1 MQQKGSFSMPR
12 RQAQI
17 GIRKTLGAGD
27 AAYRKGRGDGS
38 ARRGRSLIYTTPLLS
53 MQAATQTGLH
63 VLSHNGRMTFQ
74 QTTLQWTHRRLQER
88 TNGKA
93 MRLLVQSTLMAVTFV
108 RTFPGE
114 CPAPQHTAAISNCLR
129 IRPTARDEYTND
141 RGQWQ
146 EV

>member
-1 MQQKGSFSMPR
+1 LSGPFKSIGNLRCSRRCRVRCKRDHSIANSIANNIMQQKGSFSRPC

-17 GIRKTLGAGD
+17 AIRKMLGAGD
-27 AAYRKGRGDGS
+27 AAYRMGRGDGS

-74 QTTLQWTHRRLQER
+74 QTTLQWTYRRLQER

-93 MRLLVQSTLMAVTFV
+93 MRLLVQSTL
-108 RTFPGE
+108 
-114 CPAPQHTAAISNCLR
+114 TAGLLHSF
-129 IRPTARDEYTND
+129 
-141 RGQWQ
+141 
-146 EV
+146 